1 MSEIIDKFKD
11 NSVEIEIPD
20 FDGLDTIS
28 IKVKRPQ
35 LMSMMTQGK
44 IPNRLLGVA
53 AKATT
58 GNRSKKEK
66 QDPIQEAKELAEWV
80 EFYCTI
86 CMVEPKYEEVKDTI
100 TDDQALAIY
109 AWAIAPIDVLRSF
122 RDKEKN
128 DTDNRDGKVL
138 SEETK

>member
-1 MSEIIDKFKD
+1 MSEIINKFKD

-20 FDGLDTIS
+20 FDGLDTINV
-28 IKVKRPQ
+28 KVKRPQ

-58 GNRSKKEK
+58 GNISKKEK

-109 AWAIAPIDVLRSF
+109 VWAIAPIDVLRSF

-128 DTDNRDGKVL
+128 DTDYRDGKVL
-138 SEETK
+138 SEKAK